1 MQQPQEEENMR
12 EEISKLQD
20 EYYEKNNKNIF
31 FKKSQKY
38 DCASAI
44 TQQYD
49 INVLFK
55 KTLFVLKEGEIY
67 FDYTFFKTYIHPEI
81 YEAFL
86 EYINV
91 ISFQCIDKM
100 SQYTLHLNFQ
110 TLTISAFER
119 YWPLVRQILN
129 QFPVNGNKMQKT
141 YIYYTPNVVEQI
153 MKVLHPFISH
163 IRDKIVFYNKTES
176 GDILTKLFSF

>member
-110 TLTISAFER
+110 TLRHFPPPSN
-119 YWPLVRQILN
+119 PLQRSTRWCWNMAPSSKPAL
-129 QFPVNGNKMQKT
+129 K
-141 YIYYTPNVVEQI
+141 
-153 MKVLHPFISH
+153 
-163 IRDKIVFYNKTES
+163 
-176 GDILTKLFSF
+176 